1 MGDYGH
7 PLLFGSFVTPR
18 NDRPAEVV
26 QLAVLSEAVGL
37 DLVTVQ
43 DHPYQASYLDT
54 WTLLSFLAAR
64 TSTVHLAANVK
75 NLPLRPPAVLACS
88 LASLD
93 LLSGGRIELGLGA
106 GAFWDAIVAMGGRR
120 LTPGEGVQA
129 VEEAVTIIRQLWDTD
144 TRGGVRADA
153 ALRPRRPGRRGV
165 GERRG
170 RALRH
175 QRDGHAAEQVDRGH
189 VLRVLLPDRDDPSQ
203 PGGRSHVPALK
214 RADRGSARSSS
225 ASSRSTGS
233 STTSWMESTGPW
245 SPSSLFPA
253 ASTSSAPP
261 STSSATRCSRTSPT
275 RSASS
280 SSPCPG
286 SPCTDWAVEL
296 AAVGHRRSG
305 HTSRYG
311 AGRWPDQSADAPFDP
326 VVIT

>member
-26 QLAVLSEAVGL
+26 QLAVLPEAVGL

-64 TSTVHLAANVK
+64 TSTVHLAANVT
-75 NLPLRPPAVLACS
+75 NLPLRPPAVLARS

-203 PGGRSHVPALK
+203 PGGRSHVPRAQARRPRLGAVVERLEQEHRVIHDVLDGVDRALV
-214 RADRGSARSSS
+214 AFVSV
-225 ASSRSTGS
+225 
-233 STTSWMESTGPW
+233 
-245 SPSSLFPA
+245 
-253 ASTSSAPP
+253 
-261 STSSATRCSRTSPT
+261 
-275 RSASS
+275 
-280 SSPCPG
+280 PG
-286 SPCTDWAVEL
+286 GVDEL
-296 AAVGHRRSG
+296 RAAVDILSDTLLSHLAYEERELVEPL
-305 HTSRYG
+305 SRVALY
-311 AGRWPDQSADAPFDP
+311 
-326 VVIT
+326 